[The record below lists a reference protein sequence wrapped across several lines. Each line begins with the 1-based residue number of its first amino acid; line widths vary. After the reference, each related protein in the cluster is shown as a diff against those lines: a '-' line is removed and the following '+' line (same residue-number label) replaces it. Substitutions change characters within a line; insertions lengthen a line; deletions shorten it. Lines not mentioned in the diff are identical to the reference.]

1 MTRPLV
7 RWSIVVLFAVA
18 MAWVESASVYYLRVL
33 VDRVEPYQATPL
45 PMQGVLGAVELAREA
60 ATLIM
65 LATLGALAGGTL
77 ATRVAYTAIA
87 FGVWDICYYAFLW
100 IMGGWPK
107 SLLDWD
113 ILFLLPL
120 PWWGPVLAPVGIA
133 ALMIVGGTLVTQST
147 RVSLDPRVH
156 VRWALAWP
164 GIALALYVFMADA
177 LQAVRDGR
185 DAAATLPT
193 HFNWPLFGIALVL
206 MAAPVAETAWRMRMT
221 PRRPASAGPEL

>member
-1 MTRPLV
+1 MSRPLA
-7 RWSIVVLFAVA
+7 RWAIVVLFAVA

-33 VDRVEPYQATPL
+33 VDRVEPYQPTPL
-45 PMQGVLGAVELAREA
+45 PIAGVLGGVELAREA

-65 LATLGALAGGTL
+65 LSTLGALAGTSF
-77 ATRVAYTAIA
+77 ATRVAYTSIA

-100 IMGGWPK
+100 IMGGWPR

-133 ALMIVGGTLVTQST
+133 TLMIAGGTLVTQFEMGS
-147 RVSLDPRVH
+147 RVR
-156 VRWALAWP
+156 VRWRMVWP

-177 LQAVRDGR
+177 IDAVAKGR
-185 DAAATLPT
+185 DAAAMLPT
-193 HFNWPLFGIALVL
+193 HFNWPLFGLALLL
-206 MAAPVAETAWRMRMT
+206 MAAPVVETGWRLRRAP
-221 PRRPASAGPEL
+221 PRVPA